1 MIDGLV
7 FPDTKVALLKLI
19 DGATHMG
26 KSVRAVTW
34 LQAGDYGA
42 LAEPYPVAHIQ
53 GRPGGTTGY
62 VDRVDR
68 RLIEVYAPGELALDV
83 LESIVASICGTGI
96 ETPSGYLDKIEVD
109 ENPEDI
115 PYQSD
120 TLNKAAATV
129 LVTTRPIN

>member
-1 MIDGLV
+1 MIDALV
-7 FPDTKVALLKLI
+7 FPDTKSALIDLI
-19 DGATHMG
+19 DGVVHEGET
-26 KSVRAVTW
+26 VRAVTW
-34 LQAGDYGA
+34 LQAADYGGA
-42 LAEPYPVAHIQ
+42 AGPYPVAHIQ

-68 RLIEVYAPGELALDV
+68 RLIEVYAEGELALNV
-83 LESIVASICGTGI
+83 LESIVASICGTSI

>member
-1 MIDGLV
+1 MIDALV
-7 FPDTKVALLKLI
+7 FPDTKVALLELI
-19 DGATHMG
+19 DGVTHMG
-26 KSVRAVTW
+26 ETVRAVTW
-34 LQAGDYGA
+34 LQAGEYGA
-42 LAEPYPVAHIQ
+42 PAGPYPVAHIQ
-53 GRPGGTTGY
+53 GRPGGTTGF

-83 LESIVASICGTGI
+83 LESIVASVCGLGI

-109 ENPEDI
+109 ENPEDV

>member
-7 FPDTKVALLKLI
+7 FPDTKSALFDLV

-26 KSVRAVTW
+26 EPVRAVTW
-34 LQAGDYGA
+34 LPAGDYGA
-42 LAEPYPVAHIQ
+42 LVGPFPLAHIY
-53 GRPGGTTGY
+53 GRPGTTGF

-68 RLIEVYAPGELALDV
+68 RTIDVYAPGEQALNV
-83 LESIVASICGTGI
+83 LESITASICGTGI

-109 ENPEDI
+109 ENPEDS

-120 TLNKAAATV
+120 TLNKATATF
-129 LVTTRPIN
+129 LVTSRPIN

>member
-7 FPDTKVALLKLI
+7 FPDTKSALLDLI
-19 DGATHMG
+19 DGVTHMG
-26 KSVRAVTW
+26 EVVRAVTW
-34 LQAGDYGA
+34 LPAGEYGA
-42 LAEPYPVAHIQ
+42 VAGPFPLAHIQ
-53 GRPGGTTGY
+53 GRPGGTTGF

-68 RLIEVYAPGELALDV
+68 RMIEVYAEGELALNV
-83 LESIVASICGTGI
+83 LESIAASICGTGI

-109 ENPEDI
+109 ENPEDS

-120 TLNKAAATV
+120 TLNKATATF

>member
-7 FPDTKVALLKLI
+7 FPDTKSALLDLI
-19 DGATHMG
+19 DGFTHEG
-26 KSVRAVTW
+26 EAVRAVTW
-34 LQAGDYGA
+34 LQAGDYGGPA
-42 LAEPYPVAHIQ
+42 GPFPLAHIQ

-68 RLIEVYAPGELALDV
+68 RLIEVYAEGELALNV

-96 ETPSGYLDKIEVD
+96 ETPSGYLDKVEVD
-109 ENPEDI
+109 ENPEDV

-129 LVTTRPIN
+129 LVTSRPIN